1 MIFFENL
8 VRYKYI
14 NSADDNEEFIAMRKA
29 SIELVAPAKVVTL
42 IAGEFGY
49 GKFLYTVDL
58 GAVSEDPPTPS
69 QWFDALEECTRKAQ
83 ELRYDVSRVRGQHLT
98 LGKNQQR

>member
-1 MIFFENL
+1 
-8 VRYKYI
+8 
-14 NSADDNEEFIAMRKA
+14 MRKA

-58 GAVSEDPPTPS
+58 SAVSEDAPTPA
-69 QWFDALEECTRKAQ
+69 QWLDALEECKRKAR
-83 ELRYDVSRVRGQHLT
+83 ELRYDVSRVKGLNLT
-98 LGKNQQR
+98 LGKN

>member
-1 MIFFENL
+1 
-8 VRYKYI
+8 
-14 NSADDNEEFIAMRKA
+14 MRKA

-58 GAVSEDPPTPS
+58 SAASEDLPTPS
-69 QWFDALEECTRKAQ
+69 QWLDALEECKRKAR
-83 ELRYDVSRVRGQHLT
+83 ELRYDVSRVKGLNLT
-98 LGKNQQR
+98 LGKN